1 MRRFFEAPIF
11 PGDDEKTRLARYL
24 NWLSKLI
31 LAIAPLYLII
41 GSRRPTSV
49 LAIVGVVLVT
59 LTMIGLS
66 RTGRVRAI
74 AFAFL
79 SLVSIGPLISAL
91 ESGGIASFSFVGG
104 GFFIVVAAGLLLS
117 WRGAVVFM
125 ALFFVYGVILAWL
138 ESSGALPAARAGIT
152 PLNNLVTFFFILL
165 GSLGLA
171 YQVTHGFQTA
181 LERLQTE
188 MREREKAESARRL
201 SEQRYRILAENL
213 PGSAVMLY
221 DHDLRFMLVDGP
233 ELERTGYSKA
243 QMEGRTLHEAV
254 PADFAQAVEANMRAV
269 LNGAAFSAELPYEDL
284 FYAYHYVP
292 LRDES
297 GAVVLGMIV
306 AQNITTRKRLEV
318 ELQRYARELERMVEA
333 RTTELRLAK
342 EQIEA
347 ILHHTRDAVALVR
360 TNGDV
365 QLANPAFIRL
375 FGEQAAQM
383 VEYILWS
390 MTDEQAVQAAARG
403 LAAAFCDGQQQ
414 SLTTRVQSPAGEHLD
429 IDLALEPIKPDEE
442 TQANIVLSAHDITHI
457 RELERLKERFL
468 AYAVHDLSAP
478 ITGLSTRLY
487 LLKRSPEKLE
497 KHIASLE
504 SQVQHLRNLLE
515 DLRTLSLLD
524 QGAITL
530 NRVPTQLNQIIQRVF
545 DTYEPVALQKRQT
558 LRLITDPS
566 ISEAQ
571 LDDRKIERAIANLVA
586 NAIQYTPEGCEITI
600 RSRREASSLL
610 VEVIDQG
617 IGINAEDQ
625 QRIFERFF
633 RTDAARSQAAGTG
646 LGLAIVKEVAELHGG
661 AVTVRSEM
669 GRGSTFTLRLPA

>member
-1 MRRFFEAPIF
+1 MRRFFEAPTF
-11 PGDDEKTRLARYL
+11 PEDAEKTRLVDQLY
-24 NWLSKLI
+24 WVFKVI
-31 LAIAPLYLII
+31 LFIVPLYLIAGNRSPAVI
-41 GSRRPTSV
+41 LAMVGIV
-49 LAIVGVVLVT
+49 LST
-59 LTMIGLS
+59 LTMMRLT

-74 AFAFL
+74 AFLFL
-79 SLVSIGPLISAL
+79 FMVSLGSVMVAS
-91 ESGGIASFSFVGG
+91 ESGGVSSTGFVGT
-104 GFFIVVAAGLLLS
+104 GFFVVLAAGLLLS
-117 WRGAVVFM
+117 WRGAAAFLG
-125 ALFFVYGVILAWL
+125 LFVGYGVILIWL
-138 ESSGALPAARAGIT
+138 ESSGVLPTAQAGST
-152 PLNNLVTFFFILL
+152 PLDRLVTFFFVLL
-165 GSLGLA
+165 ATLGLA
-171 YQVTHGFQTA
+171 FRVTNDLQAA

-188 MREREKAESARRL
+188 IREREKAESARRL

-213 PGSAVMLY
+213 PGSAILLY
-221 DHDLRFMLVDGP
+221 DHDLRFVLVDGP

-243 QMEGRTLHEAV
+243 QMEGRTLYEAV

-284 FYAYHYVP
+284 FYAYNYVP

-297 GAVVLGMIV
+297 GAVALGMIV
-306 AQNITTRKRLEV
+306 ARDITERKRLEL
-318 ELQRYARELERMVEA
+318 ELQRYAEELERMVEA

-383 VEYILWS
+383 IEYILWS
-390 MTDEQAVQAAARG
+390 MTDEQAVQVAAQG
-403 LAAAFCDGQQQ
+403 LVGAFCDGQQQ
-414 SLTTRVQSPAGEHLD
+414 ALTTRVQSPAGEHLD
-429 IDLALEPIKPDEE
+429 IDLALEPINSDEAM
-442 TQANIVLSAHDITHI
+442 QANIVLSAHDITHI

-504 SQVQHLRNLLE
+504 SQVQHLQNLLE

-558 LRLITDPS
+558 LRLIADPS
-566 ISEAQ
+566 IGEAQ
-571 LDDRKIERAIANLVA
+571 LDDRKIERAIVNLVA

-600 RSRREASSLL
+600 RSRREADSLL
-610 VEVIDQG
+610 VEVTDQG
-617 IGINAEDQ
+617 IGIKAEDQ

-633 RTDAARSQAAGTG
+633 RTDAARSQTAGTG
-646 LGLAIVKEVAELHGG
+646 LGLAIVKEIIELHGG